1 MEAESNSLVCS
12 SEVKNADV
20 IKLVD
25 EAVVSIFT
33 RLNSKQLQEKEGV
46 YLYFNLYCGI
56 QCIRPFLCFVL
67 SIYLADNGSITVW
80 KLKNV

>member
-33 RLNSKQLQEKEGV
+33 RLNSKQLQEKEEGV
-46 YLYFNLYCGI
+46 HLYINLYCGI
-56 QCIRPFLCFVL
+56 QVYRPFLCFVL
-67 SIYLADNGSITVW
+67 S
-80 KLKNV
+80 KLLYIWQTMEA